1 MKAQTVA
8 LLFALLLVVDGQY
21 FSSSLNGLVP
31 RLRKRVFIEK
41 LRELKSANNLNG
53 NKQQLQQEIEH
64 YLNLLQRQQ
73 EHQNSPTK
81 FEREWQNEY
90 EDLNSYE

>member
-1 MKAQTVA
+1 MKTQTVA

-31 RLRKRVFIEK
+31 RLRKRFYIEK

-53 NKQQLQQEIEH
+53 KNHQLQQEIEH
-64 YLNLLQRQQ
+64 YLNLLQRQN
-73 EHQNSPTK
+73 EFQNSPTK
-81 FEREWQNEY
+81 LGREWIDY
-90 EDLNSYE
+90 EDLNNYE